1 MAWNIPAGIIQTV
14 VGTGE
19 AGYSSDG
26 GLVDEELLSDP
37 FMCTFA
43 PIVRQSPA
51 RYNSPGAD

>member
-1 MAWNIPAGIIQTV
+1 MPWDIPAGIIQTV

-19 AGYSSDG
+19 AGYSGDG
-26 GLVDEELLSDP
+26 GPAAALLREP
-37 FMCTFA
+37 FMCTFD